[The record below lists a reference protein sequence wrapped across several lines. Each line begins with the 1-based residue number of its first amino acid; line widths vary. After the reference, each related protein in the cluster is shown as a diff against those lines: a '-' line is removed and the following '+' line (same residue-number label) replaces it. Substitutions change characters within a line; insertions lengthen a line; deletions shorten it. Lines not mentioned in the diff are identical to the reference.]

1 MVENVLTTSV
11 GSTQPGITAQNYLK
25 NRTIQISI
33 VGKPN
38 VGKSSLVNSLIKENR
53 VIVDDLSGTTRD
65 SISLNWIYK
74 DKKITLID
82 TAGIEKSIKKKVHNK
97 LLNIE

>member
-1 MVENVLTTSV
+1 M